1 MNKLEDLMYGID
13 ELMEEFRTAYKK
25 QLERISKMDLSKE
38 NREDLGR
45 YLLISLLEILITESN
60 GEIIEHIGEFTK
72 FALSNAI
79 LNLFDASDLEMYD
92 ETKKAYA

>member
-1 MNKLEDLMYGID
+1 
-13 ELMEEFRTAYKK
+13 
-25 QLERISKMDLSKE
+25 MDLSKE